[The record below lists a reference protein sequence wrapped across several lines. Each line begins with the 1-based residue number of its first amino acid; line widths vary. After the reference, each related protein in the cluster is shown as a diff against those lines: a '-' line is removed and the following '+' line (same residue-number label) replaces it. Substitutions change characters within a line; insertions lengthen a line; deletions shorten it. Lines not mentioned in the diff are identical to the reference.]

1 MADKNFTLEI
11 MTPMKSVFKGEITS
25 LIANGADGQFGV
37 LIDHAPMLAALDFGP
52 LFVKTTD
59 GQSKWFVVSSG
70 FFEILHNKAS
80 LLVETCEAKE
90 DIDMNRAKAAKER
103 AEQRLN
109 QHDGIDIL
117 RAQMALQRALMRLKT
132 AMK

>member
-1 MADKNFTLEI
+1 MADKKYTLEI
-11 MTPMKSVFKGEITS
+11 MTPMKSVFKGEISS

-52 LFVKTTD
+52 LFVKD
-59 GQSKWFVVSSG
+59 AEGQSKWFVVSSG

-90 DIDMNRAKAAKER
+90 EIDVKRAQAAKER
-103 AEQRLN
+103 AEQRLS
-109 QHDGIDIL
+109 QREGIDIA
-117 RAQMALQRALMRLKT
+117 RAQVALQRALQRLKT
-132 AMK
+132 ATK